1 MPPKSADAKKAVGG
15 VRGVSAEE
23 KSRRMLE
30 IFKSAEVY
38 SLKEL
43 EKLGAKK
50 GAQPRDRP
58 VDFIFPNASFYQHI
72 FFGTNR
78 EKRRITNT

>member
-1 MPPKSADAKKAVGG
+1 MLSVSVTVSSRGRGKCKTLKKQTFVVAQ
-15 VRGVSAEE
+15 
-23 KSRRMLE
+23 
-30 IFKSAEVY
+30 VY